1 MGDKSRAEKQSS
13 KDEQSLKV
21 MSLRNMKK
29 SSKDLTQSSNMHL
42 VFHSIHLNL
51 GLFAQIVNNMFK
63 GGQGTATAAVCVCS
77 YLHLIKIDRI
87 MNSQRCAK
95 DSQPPQSFGLS
106 FSKGQNCGV
115 RCISN
120 S

>member
-1 MGDKSRAEKQSS
+1 MGDKSRAKKQSS

-42 VFHSIHLNL
+42 VFHSIHPNL
-51 GLFAQIVNNMFK
+51 GLFAQIVNNTFK
-63 GGQGTATAAVCVCS
+63 GGQGTATAVRVCS

-95 DSQPPQSFGLS
+95 DSQPPQKSFGLS
-106 FSKGQNCGV
+106 FSKEQNCGV
-115 RCISN
+115 CCINN